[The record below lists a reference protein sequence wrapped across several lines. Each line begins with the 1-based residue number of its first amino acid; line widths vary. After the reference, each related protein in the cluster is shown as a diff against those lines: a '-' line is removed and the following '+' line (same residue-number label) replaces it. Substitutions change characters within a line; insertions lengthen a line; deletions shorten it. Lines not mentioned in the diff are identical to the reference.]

1 MQRFRW
7 YFLLLGWPVAIFAP
21 VALSLTLMP
30 IAPGWQEF
38 DSVGFSYFLY
48 QVHWPI
54 TVLGVLGVGLG
65 TWYLWKNARWFTRVL
80 IVVLILLMSAI
91 HVITRTKM
99 SAESMFNEPSVVK
112 RTLVG
117 EDVAARDTT
126 VYLWVECNHQLAG
139 YPLDL
144 VAHHHKIQ
152 DTVGGIPVL
161 VTYCTMC
168 HTGRVYSPIVNGVR
182 ETFRLVGAN
191 HYNAMFEDATTGSW
205 WYQATG
211 EAMEG
216 PLKGSVLT
224 DLPFAQ
230 CTMAEM
236 LTRTT
241 TRSISIFQADAA
253 TGTRYKWSHGYAYRH
268 GDTDP
273 GLNDRTIVIG
283 IVEGGKAKAY
293 PLRDLVERSASST
306 FLVDSIDGHEI
317 VITLP
322 RQYTDLVDIR
332 RDSATST
339 VRIQPYQEYWH
350 SWKHFHPTTTV
361 WTKK

>member
-1 MQRFRW
+1 MQRYRW
-7 YFLLLGWPVAIFAP
+7 IFLLAGWLVAIFSP

-38 DSVGFSYFLY
+38 NSVGFSYNLY
-48 QVHWPI
+48 QVQWPI
-54 TVLGVLGVGLG
+54 SILGVLGLALG
-65 TWYLWKNARWFTRVL
+65 TRYMWKDARWFTRVL
-80 IVVLILLMSAI
+80 IVFLLLLTGAI
-91 HVITRTKM
+91 HFVTNTKM
-99 SAESMFNEPSVVK
+99 SAESMFNEPTVVK

-117 EDVAARDTT
+117 EDAAAQDTT
-126 VYLWVECNHQLAG
+126 VYLWVECNKQLAG

-168 HTGRVYSPIVNGVR
+168 HTGRVFSPVVNGKR

-211 EAMEG
+211 EAMQG
-216 PLKGSVLT
+216 PLTGTTLT
-224 DLPFAQ
+224 DLPFVQ

-236 LTRTT
+236 LELTT
-241 TRSISIFQADAA
+241 TRSISVFDPDEG
-253 TGTRYKWSHGYAYRH
+253 TGNRYSWSKGYAYKH
-268 GDTDP
+268 GDTDE

-293 PLRDLVERSASST
+293 SMRDLIERSATST
-306 FLVDSIDGHEI
+306 FMVDSINGRTI

-322 RQYTDLVDIR
+322 KRYTDVVDIR

-339 VRIQPYQEYWH
+339 VRVQPYQEYWH

-361 WTKK
+361 WTK